1 MSHLLYEPFHLHR
14 HGHPVH
20 PLQEVDLHGDLQGEP
35 VFGEEEAL
43 LVLIRERDLV
53 QLGLIGPPASKGVRQ
68 R

>member
-43 LVLIRERDLV
+43 LVLIREAISSSL
-53 QLGLIGPPASKGVRQ
+53 A
-68 R
+68 